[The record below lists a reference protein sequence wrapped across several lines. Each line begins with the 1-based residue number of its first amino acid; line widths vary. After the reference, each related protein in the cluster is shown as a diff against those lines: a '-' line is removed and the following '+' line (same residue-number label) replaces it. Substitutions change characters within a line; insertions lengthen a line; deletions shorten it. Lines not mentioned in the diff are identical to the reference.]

1 MPRVIEDSRQQAS
14 KHSHIEAW
22 MNGHGVDFLPRARAL
37 PFGDYIAENED
48 GTPYGNIS
56 IDTKKDVQELAANVG
71 REHDRFVRECERA
84 RSAGYRLVVLV
95 ESASRYNDRAQLA
108 KWVSGVCRRCRKCTP
123 TTSKGCAEHRV
134 KPMQGPTLVKILGA
148 LERRHGARFEFV
160 SKRGCARRI
169 CELLG
174 IEVKG

>member
-1 MPRVIEDSRQQAS
+1 MLD
-14 KHSHIEAW
+14 
-22 MNGHGVDFLPRARAL
+22 LLTRARAL
-37 PFGDYIAENED
+37 PFGYYNAEKED
-48 GTPYGNIS
+48 GTPNGNIY
-56 IDTKKDVQELAANVG
+56 IYTKNDVQELAANVG

-84 RSAGYRLVVLV
+84 RAAGYRLVVLV

-108 KWVSGVCRRCRKCTP
+108 KWVSGVCRRCRRCAP
-123 TTSKGCAEHRV
+123 STSKGCAAHRA
-134 KPMQGPTLVKILGA
+134 KPMQGPTLVKILDA
-148 LERRHGARFEFV
+148 LERRHGVRFEFV